1 MPKYSSPLAGDS
13 GINCFIEGRK
23 YNKGQCFGGVG
34 AEIHMEWLQPL
45 KEVSID
51 EPFPLKPNILYNQ
64 ECWRAI
70 IPAGTD
76 RNHIRVIGFKIT
88 NPKIGLKQRFK
99 LWLLQSKLK
108 KGAIYLWIGN
118 A

>member
-1 MPKYSSPLAGDS
+1 MPMYSSPLAADS

-23 YNKGQCFGGVG
+23 YNKGQCFGGDG
-34 AEIHMEWLQPL
+34 AEIKMEWLQPS

-76 RNHIRVIGFKIT
+76 RKHIRVVGFKIT
-88 NPKIGLKQRFK
+88 NPKIRLKQRLK
-99 LWLLQSKLK
+99 LWLLRRRLQKSVINLR
-108 KGAIYLWIGN
+108 IGN